1 MCAACGVIMVRLV
14 RNFLADYDTGSLRL
28 SFPPHRLRSGRD
40 EEGFFSCKMNGLY
53 RELQAFIR
61 CLRAS
66 PTHDRIF
73 VFCRAALRSV
83 GRANPG
89 RAFSPRDARCSD
101 ARGPAIA
108 VLDAGAGNLARAP
121 ARLARGGARRRRRS
135 RRSARARR
143 RAAFR
148 ARCSEE
154 PRGRSERRAQQPEHD
169 ADRRRRACDR
179 RLRARHRARTAGG
192 GFLFGRRGLSR
203 RASRHGGTRSYRE
216 RPKRRARSGVHEGR
230 RERRGRGCRPSAS
243 DRSGGRQRPA
253 TRRPAAAATAARQTG
268 IPQPGPD
275 RAQPRRRIPGA
286 PGPSGEPVRE
296 ARPAPGRRDQ
306 ERQRPAAHQH
316 GRRDASLPAVRHRPA
331 GARGRAAP
339 GPQRDAVLRY
349 ALTGAPRN
357 FLPTLMRK
365 TPIDARI
372 LCVALALAAH
382 TASGQTP
389 EVPGAPPVAP
399 GAPTVTP
406 GAATVT
412 PGAPPVQSPAP
423 AARTPGASAIAVNPR
438 AGEVVLN
445 FQGADLQ
452 AVVKAMSQMTG
463 RNMLIDPRVR
473 GQVTIVSARPMPV
486 AAGYQIFLSA
496 LKTQGFTAVE
506 GPGDAVRIIPV
517 AEAKAAAPVNE
528 QDGPPRGGEQVVTHV
543 VIGQH
548 VAVAQLQ
555 NVLRPLM
562 SPTSQL
568 SVYDPANALIITDY
582 ADNVRRLLRIIE
594 RIDQPASTD
603 VTVIPVQH
611 ASAIDLAE
619 LVVRLSGT
627 GVATPGAVPGVPPTQ
642 IAAGG
647 DRFSVVPDGRTNSI
661 LLRSDNP
668 GRIALL
674 RSLIER
680 LDVPARAIGSTRVI
694 YLKHAEA
701 TKLVEVLRGMLA
713 AAATGA
719 PGQTAAPG
727 GRPGGAAPS
736 LIQADEAT
744 NSIIINASD
753 TVYNNLRLVI
763 EQLDVRRA
771 QVYVEALVAE
781 MNADRSDEL
790 GFQWAGARGVGSR
803 AVGAAAN
810 FPSANPSIVGL
821 ATGVEPIGAGL
832 SVAMLGSTITLP
844 DGTTVRGLGA
854 LARAL
859 QSNNLGNIL
868 STPNLLTLDNYQA
881 KIVIGQNVPFV
892 TGSFATPTAA
902 DGGAGPV
909 NPFQTIE
916 RKDVGLTLRI
926 KPQISEGSTIR
937 LEIYQEVADVA
948 KTVVGIGASDLITN
962 KRSLETKVVVDDG
975 QTVVLGGLIQNT
987 LSVTTQQIPL
997 LGDIPFLGALFRFK
1011 SEERKRTN
1019 LMIFLRP
1026 VIIRTVEDGYR
1037 VKQDRYEYLR
1047 GYTRGEGP
1055 EREDIYDRMEPAQ
1068 PGPPAAPPPQ
1078 TPEQNPPG
1086 PPSSPPAAPGVPSAR
1101 TPNSPEAVPRE
1112 PDAGAAP
1119 APAQ

>member
-1 MCAACGVIMVRLV
+1 
-14 RNFLADYDTGSLRL
+14 
-28 SFPPHRLRSGRD
+28 
-40 EEGFFSCKMNGLY
+40 
-53 RELQAFIR
+53 
-61 CLRAS
+61 
-66 PTHDRIF
+66 
-73 VFCRAALRSV
+73 
-83 GRANPG
+83 
-89 RAFSPRDARCSD
+89 
-101 ARGPAIA
+101 
-108 VLDAGAGNLARAP
+108 
-121 ARLARGGARRRRRS
+121 
-135 RRSARARR
+135 
-143 RAAFR
+143 
-148 ARCSEE
+148 
-154 PRGRSERRAQQPEHD
+154 
-169 ADRRRRACDR
+169 
-179 RLRARHRARTAGG
+179 
-192 GFLFGRRGLSR
+192 
-203 RASRHGGTRSYRE
+203 
-216 RPKRRARSGVHEGR
+216 
-230 RERRGRGCRPSAS
+230 
-243 DRSGGRQRPA
+243 
-253 TRRPAAAATAARQTG
+253 
-268 IPQPGPD
+268 
-275 RAQPRRRIPGA
+275 
-286 PGPSGEPVRE
+286 
-296 ARPAPGRRDQ
+296 
-306 ERQRPAAHQH
+306 
-316 GRRDASLPAVRHRPA
+316 
-331 GARGRAAP
+331 
-339 GPQRDAVLRY
+339 
-349 ALTGAPRN
+349 
-357 FLPTLMRK
+357 MRK

-399 GAPTVTP
+399 GAPTVTPGAATVTP

-713 AAATGA
+713 AAATAA

-832 SVAMLGSTITLP
+832 SVAVLGSTITLP
-844 DGTTVRGLGA
+844 DGSTVRGLGA

-892 TGSFATPTAA
+892 TGSFATAAAATAT
-902 DGGAGPV
+902 GVGTV

-916 RKDVGLTLRI
+916 RRDIGLTLRI
-926 KPQISEGSTIR
+926 KPQISEGSAIR
-937 LEIYQEVADVA
+937 LEIYQEVSSIDPTARA
-948 KTVVGIGASDLITN
+948 GASDLVTT

-975 QTVVLGGLIQNT
+975 NTIVLGGLIQNT
-987 LSVTTQQIPL
+987 LTVTTQQIPL

-1011 SEERKRTN
+1011 SEDRKRTN

-1026 VIIRTVEDGYR
+1026 VIIRSADDGYR
-1037 VKQDRYEYLR
+1037 VTQDRYEYLR

-1055 EREDIYDRMEPAQ
+1055 EREDIYDRLEPVQ
-1068 PGPPAAPPPQ
+1068 P
-1078 TPEQNPPG
+1078 
-1086 PPSSPPAAPGVPSAR
+1086 VP
-1101 TPNSPEAVPRE
+1101 PRE
-1112 PDAGAAP
+1112 PPARAPGQDSPATPPAKPPEGEASP
-1119 APAQ
+1119 APAKP

>member
-1 MCAACGVIMVRLV
+1 MIK
-14 RNFLADYDTGSLRL
+14 N
-28 SFPPHRLRSGRD
+28 
-40 EEGFFSCKMNGLY
+40 
-53 RELQAFIR
+53 
-61 CLRAS
+61 
-66 PTHDRIF
+66 
-73 VFCRAALRSV
+73 
-83 GRANPG
+83 
-89 RAFSPRDARCSD
+89 
-101 ARGPAIA
+101 PAIA
-108 VLDAGAGNLARAP
+108 
-121 ARLARGGARRRRRS
+121 
-135 RRSARARR
+135 
-143 RAAFR
+143 
-148 ARCSEE
+148 
-154 PRGRSERRAQQPEHD
+154 
-169 ADRRRRACDR
+169 
-179 RLRARHRARTAGG
+179 
-192 GFLFGRRGLSR
+192 
-203 RASRHGGTRSYRE
+203 
-216 RPKRRARSGVHEGR
+216 
-230 RERRGRGCRPSAS
+230 
-243 DRSGGRQRPA
+243 
-253 TRRPAAAATAARQTG
+253 
-268 IPQPGPD
+268 
-275 RAQPRRRIPGA
+275 
-286 PGPSGEPVRE
+286 
-296 ARPAPGRRDQ
+296 
-306 ERQRPAAHQH
+306 
-316 GRRDASLPAVRHRPA
+316 
-331 GARGRAAP
+331 
-339 GPQRDAVLRY
+339 
-349 ALTGAPRN
+349 
-357 FLPTLMRK
+357 
-365 TPIDARI
+365 ARI
-372 LCVALALAAH
+372 LAGALALAVHSVSAQ
-382 TASGQTP
+382 AP
-389 EVPGAPPVAP
+389 DVPAAPSAEPPAQPAPAPATRAP
-399 GAPTVTP
+399 GA
-406 GAATVT
+406 AAV
-412 PGAPPVQSPAP
+412 
-423 AARTPGASAIAVNPR
+423 AVVPR

-473 GQVTIVSARPMPV
+473 GQVTIVSARPMSV

-627 GVATPGAVPGVPPTQ
+627 GLAAPGAVPGVPPTQ

-701 TKLVEVLRGMLA
+701 TKLVEVLRGMLSA
-713 AAATGA
+713 APGA
-719 PGQTAAPG
+719 PAQTAAPGAG

-771 QVYVEALVAE
+771 QVYVEALIAE
-781 MNADRSDEL
+781 MNADRTDEL
-790 GFQWAGARGVGSR
+790 GFQWAAVGGVGSR
-803 AVGAAAN
+803 GVGAAAN
-810 FPSANPSIVGL
+810 FPGANPSL
-821 ATGVEPIGAGL
+821 AEAITRSSISAANPAGL
-832 SVAMLGSTITLP
+832 TVAVLGNTITLP

-859 QSNNLGNIL
+859 QANSLGNIL
-868 STPNLLTLDNYQA
+868 STPNLLTLDNFQA

-892 TGSFATPTAA
+892 TGSFAAATTAA
-902 DGGAGPV
+902 TAGVAAV

-916 RKDVGLTLRI
+916 RRDVGLTLRI

-937 LEIYQEVADVA
+937 LEIYQEVSNIDPTARA
-948 KTVVGIGASDLITN
+948 GASDLVTT

-975 QTVVLGGLIQNT
+975 NTIVLGGLIQNT

-1011 SEERKRTN
+1011 SEDRKRTN
-1019 LMIFLRP
+1019 LMIFLRS
-1026 VIIRTVEDGYR
+1026 VIIRSADDGYR
-1037 VKQDRYEYLR
+1037 VTQDRYEYLR

-1068 PGPPAAPPPQ
+1068 PGPPAAPPQ

-1086 PPSSPPAAPGVPSAR
+1086 PPPAPPAAPGVPSAR
-1101 TPNSPEAVPRE
+1101 TPDSPEAVPRE

-1119 APAQ
+1119 APAR

>member
-1 MCAACGVIMVRLV
+1 MIK
-14 RNFLADYDTGSLRL
+14 T
-28 SFPPHRLRSGRD
+28 
-40 EEGFFSCKMNGLY
+40 
-53 RELQAFIR
+53 
-61 CLRAS
+61 
-66 PTHDRIF
+66 
-73 VFCRAALRSV
+73 
-83 GRANPG
+83 
-89 RAFSPRDARCSD
+89 
-101 ARGPAIA
+101 PAIA
-108 VLDAGAGNLARAP
+108 
-121 ARLARGGARRRRRS
+121 
-135 RRSARARR
+135 
-143 RAAFR
+143 
-148 ARCSEE
+148 
-154 PRGRSERRAQQPEHD
+154 
-169 ADRRRRACDR
+169 
-179 RLRARHRARTAGG
+179 
-192 GFLFGRRGLSR
+192 
-203 RASRHGGTRSYRE
+203 
-216 RPKRRARSGVHEGR
+216 
-230 RERRGRGCRPSAS
+230 
-243 DRSGGRQRPA
+243 
-253 TRRPAAAATAARQTG
+253 
-268 IPQPGPD
+268 
-275 RAQPRRRIPGA
+275 
-286 PGPSGEPVRE
+286 
-296 ARPAPGRRDQ
+296 
-306 ERQRPAAHQH
+306 
-316 GRRDASLPAVRHRPA
+316 
-331 GARGRAAP
+331 
-339 GPQRDAVLRY
+339 
-349 ALTGAPRN
+349 
-357 FLPTLMRK
+357 
-365 TPIDARI
+365 ARI
-372 LCVALALAAH
+372 LAGALALAVHSVSAQ
-382 TASGQTP
+382 AP
-389 EVPGAPPVAP
+389 DVPAAPSAEPPAQPAPAPATRAP
-399 GAPTVTP
+399 GAAGV
-406 GAATVT
+406 
-412 PGAPPVQSPAP
+412 
-423 AARTPGASAIAVNPR
+423 AIVPR

-582 ADNVRRLLRIIE
+582 ADNVRRLLRIVE

-701 TKLVEVLRGMLA
+701 TKLVEVLRGMLS

-719 PGQTAAPG
+719 PGQTGAPG
-727 GRPGGAAPS
+727 ARPGGAAPS

-771 QVYVEALVAE
+771 QVYVEALIAE
-781 MNADRSDEL
+781 MNADRTDEL
-790 GFQWAGARGVGSR
+790 GFQWAAVGGVGSR
-803 AVGAAAN
+803 GVGATAN
-810 FPSANPSIVGL
+810 FPGAGPSIAEAITRSSTSAANP
-821 ATGVEPIGAGL
+821 AGL
-832 SVAMLGSTITLP
+832 TIAVLGNTITLP

-859 QSNNLGNIL
+859 QANSLGNIL
-868 STPNLLTLDNYQA
+868 STPNLLTLDNFQA

-892 TGSFATPTAA
+892 TGSFAAAAAVTTAGTAA
-902 DGGAGPV
+902 V

-916 RKDVGLTLRI
+916 RKDVGLALRI

-937 LEIYQEVADVA
+937 LEIYQEVSSVN
-948 KTVVGIGASDLITN
+948 TTTRTGASDLITD

-975 QTVVLGGLIQNT
+975 NTIVLGGLIQNT
-987 LSVTTQQIPL
+987 LNITTQQIPL

-1026 VIIRTVEDGYR
+1026 VIIRSADDSYR
-1037 VKQDRYEYLR
+1037 VTQDRYEYLR

-1055 EREDIYDRMEPAQ
+1055 EREDIYDRLEPVQ
-1068 PGPPAAPPPQ
+1068 P
-1078 TPEQNPPG
+1078 
-1086 PPSSPPAAPGVPSAR
+1086 VP
-1101 TPNSPEAVPRE
+1101 PRE
-1112 PDAGAAP
+1112 PPARAPGQDSPATPPAKPPEGEASP
-1119 APAQ
+1119 APAKP

>member
-1 MCAACGVIMVRLV
+1 M
-14 RNFLADYDTGSLRL
+14 
-28 SFPPHRLRSGRD
+28 
-40 EEGFFSCKMNGLY
+40 
-53 RELQAFIR
+53 
-61 CLRAS
+61 
-66 PTHDRIF
+66 
-73 VFCRAALRSV
+73 
-83 GRANPG
+83 
-89 RAFSPRDARCSD
+89 
-101 ARGPAIA
+101 A
-108 VLDAGAGNLARAP
+108 V
-121 ARLARGGARRRRRS
+121 
-135 RRSARARR
+135 
-143 RAAFR
+143 
-148 ARCSEE
+148 
-154 PRGRSERRAQQPEHD
+154 
-169 ADRRRRACDR
+169 
-179 RLRARHRARTAGG
+179 
-192 GFLFGRRGLSR
+192 
-203 RASRHGGTRSYRE
+203 
-216 RPKRRARSGVHEGR
+216 
-230 RERRGRGCRPSAS
+230 
-243 DRSGGRQRPA
+243 
-253 TRRPAAAATAARQTG
+253 
-268 IPQPGPD
+268 
-275 RAQPRRRIPGA
+275 
-286 PGPSGEPVRE
+286 
-296 ARPAPGRRDQ
+296 
-306 ERQRPAAHQH
+306 
-316 GRRDASLPAVRHRPA
+316 
-331 GARGRAAP
+331 
-339 GPQRDAVLRY
+339 
-349 ALTGAPRN
+349 
-357 FLPTLMRK
+357 
-365 TPIDARI
+365 
-372 LCVALALAAH
+372 
-382 TASGQTP
+382 
-389 EVPGAPPVAP
+389 
-399 GAPTVTP
+399 
-406 GAATVT
+406 
-412 PGAPPVQSPAP
+412 P
-423 AARTPGASAIAVNPR
+423 AARTPGTSPVSPAAVPAARAPGAAGVALTPR
-438 AGEVVLN
+438 SGEVVLN

-627 GVATPGAVPGVPPTQ
+627 GVATPGTLPGAAPGQ

-680 LDVPARAIGSTRVI
+680 LDVPARSIGSTRVI

-701 TKLVEVLRGMLA
+701 TKLVEVLRGMLTAVA
-713 AAATGA
+713 AGPAGQSAA
-719 PGQTAAPG
+719 PGAG

-771 QVYVEALVAE
+771 QVYVEALIAE
-781 MNADRSDEL
+781 MNADRTDEL
-790 GFQWAGARGVGSR
+790 GFQWAGATGAGSSS
-803 AVGAAAN
+803 VGAFAN
-810 FPSANPSIVGL
+810 FPAANPSIAAAVAAPGAAAAAASGL
-821 ATGVEPIGAGL
+821 T
-832 SVAMLGSTITLP
+832 VAVLGRSITLP

-859 QSNNLGNIL
+859 QANNLGNIL

-892 TGSFATPTAA
+892 TGSFATAAAATAT
-902 DGGAGPV
+902 GVGAV

-916 RKDVGLTLRI
+916 RRDIGLTLRI
-926 KPQISEGSTIR
+926 KPQISEGSAIR
-937 LEIYQEVADVA
+937 LEIYQEVSSIDPTARA
-948 KTVVGIGASDLITN
+948 GASDLVTT

-975 QTVVLGGLIQNT
+975 NTIVLGGLIQNT
-987 LSVTTQQIPL
+987 LTVTTQQIPL

-1011 SEERKRTN
+1011 SEDRKRTN

-1026 VIIRTVEDGYR
+1026 VIIRSADDGYR
-1037 VKQDRYEYLR
+1037 VTQDRYEYLR

-1055 EREDIYDRMEPAQ
+1055 EREDIYDRLEPAV
-1068 PGPPAAPPPQ
+1068 PAP
-1078 TPEQNPPG
+1078 
-1086 PPSSPPAAPGVPSAR
+1086 
-1101 TPNSPEAVPRE
+1101 PRE
-1112 PDAGAAP
+1112 PPARAPAQDPAAALPAKPAEAEASP
-1119 APAQ
+1119 APAKP

>member
-1 MCAACGVIMVRLV
+1 MIK
-14 RNFLADYDTGSLRL
+14 T
-28 SFPPHRLRSGRD
+28 
-40 EEGFFSCKMNGLY
+40 
-53 RELQAFIR
+53 
-61 CLRAS
+61 
-66 PTHDRIF
+66 
-73 VFCRAALRSV
+73 
-83 GRANPG
+83 
-89 RAFSPRDARCSD
+89 
-101 ARGPAIA
+101 PAIA
-108 VLDAGAGNLARAP
+108 
-121 ARLARGGARRRRRS
+121 
-135 RRSARARR
+135 
-143 RAAFR
+143 
-148 ARCSEE
+148 
-154 PRGRSERRAQQPEHD
+154 
-169 ADRRRRACDR
+169 
-179 RLRARHRARTAGG
+179 
-192 GFLFGRRGLSR
+192 
-203 RASRHGGTRSYRE
+203 
-216 RPKRRARSGVHEGR
+216 
-230 RERRGRGCRPSAS
+230 
-243 DRSGGRQRPA
+243 
-253 TRRPAAAATAARQTG
+253 
-268 IPQPGPD
+268 
-275 RAQPRRRIPGA
+275 
-286 PGPSGEPVRE
+286 
-296 ARPAPGRRDQ
+296 
-306 ERQRPAAHQH
+306 
-316 GRRDASLPAVRHRPA
+316 
-331 GARGRAAP
+331 
-339 GPQRDAVLRY
+339 
-349 ALTGAPRN
+349 
-357 FLPTLMRK
+357 
-365 TPIDARI
+365 ARI
-372 LCVALALAAH
+372 LAGALALAAH
-382 TASGQTP
+382 SVSAQAPDVLGTP
-389 EVPGAPPVAP
+389 SAEPPAQPAPAPATRAP
-399 GAPTVTP
+399 GAAAVAVTP
-406 GAATVT
+406 
-412 PGAPPVQSPAP
+412 
-423 AARTPGASAIAVNPR
+423 RK
-438 AGEVVLN
+438 GEVVLN

-582 ADNVRRLLRIIE
+582 ADNVRRLLRIIDK
-594 RIDQPASTD
+594 IDQPASTD

-627 GVATPGAVPGVPPTQ
+627 GVAQPGGVPGAPATQ

-647 DRFSVVPDGRTNSI
+647 DRFSVVPDTRTNSI

-674 RSLIER
+674 RSLIEK

-701 TKLVEVLRGMLA
+701 TKLVEVLRGMLSA
-713 AAATGA
+713 AAGGTPGA
-719 PGQTAAPG
+719 PPGAGAA
-727 GRPGGAAPS
+727 GRPGGATPS

-744 NSIIINASD
+744 NSLIINASD

-781 MNADRSDEL
+781 MNADRTDEL
-790 GFQWAGARGVGSR
+790 GFQWAAAGGVGSR

-810 FPSANPSIVGL
+810 FPSANPSIAAL
-821 ATGVEPIGAGL
+821 AAAPGAVAAAGGPAGL
-832 SVAMLGSTITLP
+832 TVAVLGNTITLP
-844 DGTTVRGLGA
+844 NGTTVRGLGA

-859 QSNNLGNIL
+859 QANNLGNIL

-892 TGSFATPTAA
+892 TGSFAAAAAITAT
-902 DGGAGPV
+902 GAGAV

-937 LEIYQEVADVA
+937 LEIYQEVSSVNTTARA
-948 KTVVGIGASDLITN
+948 GASDLVTD
-962 KRSLETKVVVDDG
+962 KRSIETKVVVDDG
-975 QTVVLGGLIQNT
+975 NTIVLGGLIQNT
-987 LSVTTQQIPL
+987 LNVTTQQIPL

-1026 VIIRTVEDGYR
+1026 VIIRSVEDGYR
-1037 VKQDRYEYLR
+1037 VTQDRYEYLR

-1055 EREDIYDRMEPAQ
+1055 EREDIYDRMEPVPPQ
-1068 PGPPAAPPPQ
+1068 PPARAPGQDSPAAPAKPPDAEASPAPERPAQ
-1078 TPEQNPPG
+1078 TPKPD
-1086 PPSSPPAAPGVPSAR
+1086 
-1101 TPNSPEAVPRE
+1101 SPEAVPRE

>member
-1 MCAACGVIMVRLV
+1 
-14 RNFLADYDTGSLRL
+14 
-28 SFPPHRLRSGRD
+28 
-40 EEGFFSCKMNGLY
+40 
-53 RELQAFIR
+53 
-61 CLRAS
+61 
-66 PTHDRIF
+66 
-73 VFCRAALRSV
+73 
-83 GRANPG
+83 
-89 RAFSPRDARCSD
+89 
-101 ARGPAIA
+101 
-108 VLDAGAGNLARAP
+108 
-121 ARLARGGARRRRRS
+121 
-135 RRSARARR
+135 
-143 RAAFR
+143 
-148 ARCSEE
+148 
-154 PRGRSERRAQQPEHD
+154 
-169 ADRRRRACDR
+169 
-179 RLRARHRARTAGG
+179 
-192 GFLFGRRGLSR
+192 
-203 RASRHGGTRSYRE
+203 
-216 RPKRRARSGVHEGR
+216 
-230 RERRGRGCRPSAS
+230 
-243 DRSGGRQRPA
+243 
-253 TRRPAAAATAARQTG
+253 
-268 IPQPGPD
+268 
-275 RAQPRRRIPGA
+275 
-286 PGPSGEPVRE
+286 
-296 ARPAPGRRDQ
+296 
-306 ERQRPAAHQH
+306 
-316 GRRDASLPAVRHRPA
+316 
-331 GARGRAAP
+331 
-339 GPQRDAVLRY
+339 
-349 ALTGAPRN
+349 
-357 FLPTLMRK
+357 MRK
-365 TPIDARI
+365 TPAIAARI
-372 LCVALALAAH
+372 LAGALVAAAH
-382 TASGQTP
+382 AVLAQTP
-389 EVPGAPPVAP
+389 ESPGAAPVNPAAPSLESPAAAPAPRVPGAPLAAP
-399 GAPTVTP
+399 GAPVPSPAAAPAPRAP
-406 GAATVT
+406 GAAGVAVT
-412 PGAPPVQSPAP
+412 
-423 AARTPGASAIAVNPR
+423 PR

-528 QDGPPRGGEQVVTHV
+528 QDGPPRGGEQVITHV

-548 VAVAQLQ
+548 VAVSQLQ

-582 ADNVRRLLRIIE
+582 ADNVRRLLRIVE
-594 RIDQPASTD
+594 RIDLPASTD

-611 ASAIDLAE
+611 ASAIDLAD

-627 GVATPGAVPGVPPTQ
+627 GLSTPGAVPGVPPTQ

-668 GRIALL
+668 GRITLL
-674 RSLIER
+674 RSLIEK

-713 AAATGA
+713 AAAPGA
-719 PGQTAAPG
+719 PGQTTAPG
-727 GRPGGAAPS
+727 ARPVGGAAPS

-744 NSIIINASD
+744 NSVIINASD

-781 MNADRSDEL
+781 MNADRTDEL
-790 GFQWAGARGVGSR
+790 GVQWAAAGSVGSR
-803 AVGAAAN
+803 AVAGAAN
-810 FPSANPSIVGL
+810 FPAANPSL
-821 ATGVEPIGAGL
+821 ATTIAAPAAAAVAGGGPAGL
-832 SVAMLGSTITLP
+832 TVAVLGSTITLP
-844 DGTTVRGLGA
+844 DGTTVRSLGA

-859 QSNNLGNIL
+859 QSKNLGNIL

-881 KIVIGQNVPFV
+881 KIVIGQNVPFI
-892 TGSFATPTAA
+892 TGSFASAATITP
-902 DGGAGPV
+902 GAGVGAV

-937 LEIYQEVADVA
+937 LEIYQEVSSVN
-948 KTVVGIGASDLITN
+948 TTTRTGASDLITD

-975 QTVVLGGLIQNT
+975 NTIVLGGLIQNT
-987 LSVTTQQIPL
+987 LNITTQQIPL

-1026 VIIRTVEDGYR
+1026 VIIRSADDSYR
-1037 VKQDRYEYLR
+1037 VTQDRYEYLR

-1055 EREDIYDRMEPAQ
+1055 EREDIYDRMEPVPPVPSREPPARA
-1068 PGPPAAPPPQ
+1068 PGQDSPAAPVKP
-1078 TPEQNPPG
+1078 
-1086 PPSSPPAAPGVPSAR
+1086 
-1101 TPNSPEAVPRE
+1101 PEAE
-1112 PDAGAAP
+1112 ASP
-1119 APAQ
+1119 APARP

>member
-1 MCAACGVIMVRLV
+1 
-14 RNFLADYDTGSLRL
+14 
-28 SFPPHRLRSGRD
+28 
-40 EEGFFSCKMNGLY
+40 
-53 RELQAFIR
+53 
-61 CLRAS
+61 
-66 PTHDRIF
+66 
-73 VFCRAALRSV
+73 
-83 GRANPG
+83 
-89 RAFSPRDARCSD
+89 
-101 ARGPAIA
+101 
-108 VLDAGAGNLARAP
+108 
-121 ARLARGGARRRRRS
+121 
-135 RRSARARR
+135 
-143 RAAFR
+143 
-148 ARCSEE
+148 
-154 PRGRSERRAQQPEHD
+154 
-169 ADRRRRACDR
+169 
-179 RLRARHRARTAGG
+179 
-192 GFLFGRRGLSR
+192 
-203 RASRHGGTRSYRE
+203 
-216 RPKRRARSGVHEGR
+216 
-230 RERRGRGCRPSAS
+230 
-243 DRSGGRQRPA
+243 
-253 TRRPAAAATAARQTG
+253 
-268 IPQPGPD
+268 
-275 RAQPRRRIPGA
+275 
-286 PGPSGEPVRE
+286 
-296 ARPAPGRRDQ
+296 
-306 ERQRPAAHQH
+306 
-316 GRRDASLPAVRHRPA
+316 
-331 GARGRAAP
+331 
-339 GPQRDAVLRY
+339 
-349 ALTGAPRN
+349 
-357 FLPTLMRK
+357 
-365 TPIDARI
+365 
-372 LCVALALAAH
+372 
-382 TASGQTP
+382 
-389 EVPGAPPVAP
+389 
-399 GAPTVTP
+399 
-406 GAATVT
+406 
-412 PGAPPVQSPAP
+412 
-423 AARTPGASAIAVNPR
+423 
-438 AGEVVLN
+438 VLN

-528 QDGPPRGGEQVVTHV
+528 QDGPPRGGEQVITHV

-594 RIDQPASTD
+594 RVDQPASTD

-627 GVATPGAVPGVPPTQ
+627 GLATPGAVPGVPPTQ

-701 TKLVEVLRGMLA
+701 IKLVEVLRGMLS
-713 AAATGA
+713 ATAGGA
-719 PGQTAAPG
+719 PGQAGAPG

-744 NSIIINASD
+744 NSIVINASD

-781 MNADRSDEL
+781 MNADRTDEL
-790 GFQWAGARGVGSR
+790 GVQWAAAGSLGSR
-803 AVGAAAN
+803 TVGAAAN
-810 FPSANPSIVGL
+810 FPSANPSLGAVV
-821 ATGVEPIGAGL
+821 AAPAAAAAASAGL
-832 SVAMLGSTITLP
+832 TVAVLGSTITLP
-844 DGTTVRGLGA
+844 DGTTVRSLGA

-859 QSNNLGNIL
+859 QAKNLGNIL

-881 KIVIGQNVPFV
+881 KIVIGQNVPFI
-892 TGSFATPTAA
+892 TGSFASAATITPAA
-902 DGGAGPV
+902 GVGAV

-937 LEIYQEVADVA
+937 LEIYQEVSSVN
-948 KTVVGIGASDLITN
+948 TTTRTGASDLVTD

-975 QTVVLGGLIQNT
+975 NTIVLGGLIQNT
-987 LSVTTQQIPL
+987 LNITMQQIPL

-1026 VIIRTVEDGYR
+1026 VIIRSADDSYR
-1037 VKQDRYEYLR
+1037 VTQDRYEYLR

-1055 EREDIYDRMEPAQ
+1055 EREDIYDRMEPV
-1068 PGPPAAPPPQ
+1068 PP
-1078 TPEQNPPG
+1078 
-1086 PPSSPPAAPGVPSAR
+1086 
-1101 TPNSPEAVPRE
+1101 VPRE
-1112 PDAGAAP
+1112 PPVRAPAQDSPAAPSAKPPEAEASP
-1119 APAQ
+1119 APAKP